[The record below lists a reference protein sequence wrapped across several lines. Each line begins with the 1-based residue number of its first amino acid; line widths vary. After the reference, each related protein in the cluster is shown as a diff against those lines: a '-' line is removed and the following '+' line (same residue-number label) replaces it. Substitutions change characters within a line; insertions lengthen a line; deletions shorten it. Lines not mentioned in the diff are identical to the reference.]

1 MGTGKCSA
9 FEKSEEAIFFSFFP
23 TMSPVMFLDV
33 DMYIAVTIWK
43 KVVKWI
49 VRYFLGGDI
58 FHVLRLLLI
67 RLTTISFSVL

>member
-9 FEKSEEAIFFSFFP
+9 FEKSDEAIFSFIP

-33 DMYIAVTIWK
+33 DMCTAVTIWK

-49 VRYFLGGDI
+49 VRYFLEVDI
-58 FHVLRLLLI
+58 FNVLRLLLI
-67 RLTTISFSVL
+67 QLTTISFSAL